1 MAVINL
7 ILVIG
12 VAIGMIG
19 VLGSLFSGLLAMSS
33 RSEGAS
39 ERSNLFM
46 RYRVGFQ
53 LLTLVC
59 VVLLLLVNRALF

>member
-1 MAVINL
+1 MGIINL
-7 ILVIG
+7 ILIIG
-12 VAIGMIG
+12 VVVGMIG
-19 VLGSLFSGLLAMSS
+19 VVGSLFSGLLAMSS
-33 RSEGAS
+33 RSEGSS

-59 VVLLLLVNRALF
+59 VVLLLLVNRALL